1 MNVDGGLVL
10 GAKQMAERKFKVLA
24 TINMVKKLG
33 LFERFSK
40 SDGAF
45 IIESKVRFWDGK
57 CANVILDSV

>member
-45 IIESKVRFWDGK
+45 IIESKVRF
-57 CANVILDSV
+57 